1 MPVLQYKYSRPQNF
15 TDKTFAGSVILLHN
29 IFLESLCINNRRFF
43 YRYVSPSLK
52 LMCMSYL
59 SFSSYYQL
67 QETDTASVNSFLTN
81 IVSTSLSVLQSSH
94 CIAVEEDDR
103 TLQPLTLGCIA
114 SYYYLH
120 HPTVRLFGERLHAT
134 SSYEELLILLSVSV

>member
-1 MPVLQYKYSRPQNF
+1 MHAV
-15 TDKTFAGSVILLHN
+15 H
-29 IFLESLCINNRRFF
+29 NRRFF
-43 YRYVSPSLK
+43 YCYVSPSLNTDVYVFYF
-52 LMCMSYL
+52 SYL

-67 QETDTASVNSFLTN
+67 QETDTSSVNSFLTN

-134 SSYEELLILLSVSV
+134 SSYEELLILLSVSVYIYMLVHVIQVYLPP